1 MNSINRVHAFAKL
14 GEIFR
19 HPNIDKFPCFGAEII
34 KLNQL
39 IESSQNTNGW
49 FTPEN
54 VAYAVNSLGQAL
66 RQSNIEK
73 WVNKYPKKTFDK
85 IRPTTV
91 AVVMAGNIPLVGF
104 HDYLCVMISGHRF
117 LGKLSSG
124 DNQLLPLIHKM
135 VQKIEPG
142 FKGRAEFTD
151 GKIENFDA
159 VIATGSNNTA
169 RYFDYYFKK
178 HPNIIRKNRNGIAV
192 LTGNETQ
199 EKLSLLG
206 EDIFMYYGL
215 GCRNVS
221 KIYVPENYSFEKFF
235 EAIEK
240 YKSVINHHKYANNY
254 DYNKSIYLV
263 NSTPHLDNGFVLLT
277 EQESIPSP
285 ISVLHYE
292 TYQNIEKLSNKLQ
305 TQADEIQCL
314 VSIDKTLPASIAPG
328 NTQKPQLWDYADN
341 VDTIEFLQ
349 SIPE

>member
-19 HPNIDKFPCFGAEII
+19 HPNLDRFPCFGAEIV

-39 IESSQNTNGW
+39 IESSHNVNGW

-54 VAYAVNSLGQAL
+54 VAYVIDSLGQAL

-85 IRPTTV
+85 TVPTTV
-91 AVVMAGNIPLVGF
+91 AVVMAGNIPMVGF

-124 DNQLLPLIHKM
+124 DNQLLPLIHKIL
-135 VQKIEPG
+135 QKIEPG

-151 GKIENFDA
+151 TKIENFDA
-159 VIATGSNNTA
+159 VIATGSSNTA
-169 RYFDYYFKK
+169 RYFEYYFKK
-178 HPNIIRKNRNGIAV
+178 YPHIIRKNRNGIAV
-192 LTGNETQ
+192 LSGNESI
-199 EKLSLLG
+199 EELSLLG
-206 EDIFMYYGL
+206 EDIFRYYGL

-221 KIYVPENYSFEKFF
+221 KIYAPENYSFDKFF
-235 EAIEK
+235 QAIEK
-240 YKSVINHHKYANNY
+240 FKSVINHHKYANNY

-263 NSTPHLDNGFVLLT
+263 NSTPHLDNGFLLLT

-285 ISVLHYE
+285 ISVMHYE
-292 TYQNIEKLSNKLQ
+292 TYQNIEILSNKLK
-305 TQADEIQCL
+305 TLSEDIQCA
-314 VSIDKTLPASIAPG
+314 VSVDKTLPKAIFPG
-328 NTQKPQLWDYADN
+328 ESQMPQLWDYADN
-341 VDTIEFLQ
+341 VDTVEFLQ
-349 SIPE
+349 NISV

>member
-1 MNSINRVHAFAKL
+1 MNAINRVLAFAKL

-19 HPNIDKFPCFGAEII
+19 HPNVDRFPGFGPEII

-54 VAYAVNSLGQAL
+54 VAYAINSLGQEL

-73 WVNKYPKKTFDK
+73 WIIKYPKITFDK
-85 IRPTTV
+85 TKPTTV

-104 HDYLCVMISGHRF
+104 HDYLCVMISGYRF
-117 LGKLSSG
+117 LGKLSS
-124 DNQLLPLIHKM
+124 DDSQLLPLIHKIA
-135 VQKIEPG
+135 QKIEPKY
-142 FKGRAEFTD
+142 KGRAEFTE

-169 RYFDYYFKK
+169 RYFEYYFKK
-178 HPNIIRKNRNGIAV
+178 YPHIIRKNRNGIAV
-192 LTGNETQ
+192 ITENEN
-199 EKLSLLG
+199 EEELSMLG
-206 EDIFMYYGL
+206 EDIFRYYGL

-221 KIYVPENYSFEKFF
+221 KIYIPENYSFDEFF
-235 EAIEK
+235 QAIEK
-240 YKSVINHHKYANNY
+240 FKSVVNHHKYANNY

-263 NSTPHLDNGFVLLT
+263 NSTPHLDNGFLLLT

-292 TYQNIEKLSNKLQ
+292 TYQSIEKLSRKLQ
-305 TQADEIQCL
+305 TLPDEIQCL
-314 VSIDKTLPASIAPG
+314 VSIDKTLFNRIAPG
-328 NTQKPQLWDYADN
+328 ETQKPQLWDYADN
-341 VDTIEFLQ
+341 VDTVEFLQ
-349 SIPE
+349 SIPG